1 LTLADAPVNRIAPAG
16 PRQHAFGRLL
26 GYQEAAKG
34 GDRQRL
40 LHVGGIELDKRPA
53 GPIARVVD
61 NDIERAERRFDVGKE
76 FCHLHALCRIAGKGL
91 AADFLGQLRKFG
103 GPARSQR
110 DGHTGSGE
118 SPRQR
123 GREPGPGPDDQRGSI
138 GKFGHATSTIGSM
151 FGKSGP

>member
-61 NDIERAERRFDVGKE
+61 DDIGRAKRRFDVGEE
-76 FCHLHALCRIAGKGL
+76 FYHFYALCRIAGKGF
-91 AADFLGQLRKFG
+91 AANFLGQLCKFG
-103 GPARSQR
+103 GPARCER

-123 GREPGPGPDDQRGSI
+123 GREPGPGPDNQRGSI

-151 FGKSGP
+151 LGKSGS